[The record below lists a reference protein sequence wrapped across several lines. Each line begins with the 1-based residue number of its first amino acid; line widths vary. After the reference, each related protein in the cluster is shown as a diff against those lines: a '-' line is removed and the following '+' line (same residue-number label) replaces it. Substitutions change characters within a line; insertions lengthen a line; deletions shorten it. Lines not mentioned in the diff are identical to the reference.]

1 MRYLILCL
9 FLISCANKQQVLNSN
24 FSSVKN
30 NKTGILLTID
40 LKTDGKIKRGKS
52 CQLYITKDSKRFAI
66 PLKEGAF
73 NYALPLGAG
82 EARFEELNCGPFYY
96 YKLTDKGA
104 YFTITPGEITYLGTL
119 DFELEEKGEMT
130 WGPNTKSARLLEG
143 HLGEMGLTSEDVV
156 IKPLN
161 L

>member
-9 FLISCANKQQVLNSN
+9 FLLSCAHKEQVLNSN
-24 FSSVKN
+24 FSSVKQN
-30 NKTGILLTID
+30 NTGILLTID

-52 CQLYITKDSKRFAI
+52 CRLYISKDKRKFAV
-66 PLKEGAF
+66 PLKEGAY
-73 NYALPLGAG
+73 NYALPLEAG
-82 EARFEELNCGPFYY
+82 VAQFEELNCGPFYY
-96 YKLTDKGA
+96 YKLSDKGA
-104 YFTITPGEITYLGTL
+104 RFTVTPGEITYLGTL
-119 DFELEEKGEMT
+119 DFHLEDKGEMT